1 MIKVF
6 STLQKTEIQDL
17 SVFFGKDVETELSS
31 MLSEELAKT
40 IDRNIIKT
48 IQKMVFDE
56 TLEERK
62 QNAKRRIILNRMFSP
77 PPEYFKSH

>member
-31 MLSEELAKT
+31 MLSDELAKSVDKE
-40 IDRNIIKT
+40 ILRMVK
-48 IQKMVFDE
+48 KMIFDE

-62 QNAKRRIILNRMFSP
+62 QNAKSP
-77 PPEYFKSH
+77 PPEYFKTH